1 MCNLLTFGI
10 QLNSIIV
17 TEIITTF
24 YALMP
29 TAAARFR
36 NRFDRTNEQPSP
48 SAAASELETLTVE
61 QVLYEIELV
70 HDARWVLGQRQGH
83 SWYTEDGAHLAEASQ
98 IKAIRIPARQ
108 R

>member
-36 NRFDRTNEQPSP
+36 NRFDRTNEQPSVV
-48 SAAASELETLTVE
+48 AAELETLTVE

-70 HDARWVLGQRQGH
+70 HDARWVLGQRRGH